1 MAIIKCKMCGGDME
15 LSPDKSF
22 GRCEYCGSTM
32 TLPKVDDEQRAAA
45 FNRGNHF
52 RRLGEFDKALTVY
65 ERIVQEDERDAE
77 AHWCCALCRFGIEY
91 VKDPASGEYLPTCHR
106 ASFDSFLEDVDY
118 RAALEYADAVARG
131 QYEKDGE
138 KIAQV
143 QRGILSVSQKEK
155 PFDVFLC
162 YKESDE
168 NGDRTVDSTLAQDI
182 YYQLT
187 DRGYRVF
194 FARITLED
202 KAGQAYEPYIFAALH
217 SAKVMIVV
225 GTKPE
230 YLNAVWVKNE
240 WSRYL
245 SIVKKDRTKLL
256 LPCYRDMDPYDM
268 PEQLS
273 VLQSYDMGKIGFV
286 QDLIRGISKVIS
298 KDVPKTGHETELSGA
313 NEGSGNLTALLKR
326 GYMALEDREWARA
339 DEFFEQTL
347 NQDAECGEAYFGK
360 FLAEQ
365 KCSSLDSW
373 EKHIIE
379 AKLEQEQIHVC
390 SEEKKSLI
398 QLAEQYCVPGYLS
411 MEEIV
416 GGMDHFDDAYL
427 SIVSPIEKYISQV
440 KELLSVQSDNKLLGR
455 AFRYAKGNL
464 VGPLTAARERILEE
478 LDQRLKSAL
487 QSAQQNEQ
495 RIRGEFET
503 QKAQVLN
510 SAKELYTEASEKKEA
525 DEKAEEE
532 RRQAAIEKQKEAE
545 KAEERRKE
553 ATYQDAVKL
562 QASKKYGQAHAEFE
576 RLRDY
581 KDSKD
586 RSHDCLRS
594 EKKRRTIF
602 SSVVSVLILLSIGL
616 IIAYQTVILPEEKYQ
631 KAESLLQEG
640 DLDSAETA
648 FMDLGDYKDSADR
661 VLEIRYDEAELLL
674 KQGNLEGAV
683 TIFTELGEYKDSAE
697 RISEIRYSEAEQ
709 LLEEG
714 DYDGAE
720 AVFAELGNYND
731 SADRVLEVCYT
742 KAEMLLEQQN
752 YYSAAV
758 AFAQISEY
766 SDARERSLALWDR
779 MAVRHTV
786 SAGYCNTLG
795 LRVDGTVTAKGDN
808 TNGQCNVSDW
818 TDVVSVSSGDYYSIG
833 LKADG
838 TVLAKGNDEDGQCN
852 VSDWMDIVAVSAGSK
867 HTVGLKANGTVIA
880 TGENEDGQCD
890 VSDWTDIIDVSCN
903 AKHTVGL
910 KKDGTV
916 VATGNNEYG
925 QCDVSSWTDIV
936 SVSAGFA
943 HTVGLKK
950 DGRVVVTGH
959 NGYGQCNVSN
969 WTDIVAVTAG
979 SFCTIG
985 LRANGTVLAVGFN
998 EDGQCDVS
1006 SWSNIDSVS
1015 SNFFHT
1021 VGLRVDGTAIS
1032 TGDNMFGQCDVSN
1045 WTDMR
1050 VNSKAEAY

>member
-22 GRCEYCGSTM
+22 GTCEYCGSTM

-65 ERIVQEDERDAE
+65 EQIVQEDERDAE

-138 KIAQV
+138 KISQV

-225 GTKPE
+225 GTRPE
-230 YLNAVWVKNE
+230 YLNAAWVKNE

-256 LPCYRDMDPYDM
+256 IPCYRDMDPYDM

-298 KDVPKTGHETELSGA
+298 KDVPKTGHETELSGT

-326 GYMALEDREWARA
+326 GFMALEDGEWARA
-339 DEFFEQTL
+339 DEFFEQAL

-373 EKHIIE
+373 ENHIIE
-379 AKLEQEQIHVC
+379 TRLEQEQVHVC
-390 SEEKKSLI
+390 SEDKKILI
-398 QLAEQYCVPGYLS
+398 QLAEQYYVPGYLS
-411 MEEIV
+411 VAEIV
-416 GGMDHFDDAYL
+416 GGMNHFDDAYL
-427 SIVSPIEKYISQV
+427 SIVSPIEKYISQI

-455 AFRYAKGNL
+455 AFRYARGNL
-464 VGPLTAARERILEE
+464 TGRLTAAREQVLEN
-478 LDQRLKSAL
+478 LDQKL
-487 QSAQQNEQ
+487 QSARQSDQQNEQ
-495 RIRGEFET
+495 RIKGEFET
-503 QKAQVLN
+503 QKAQILN
-510 SAKELYTEASEKKEA
+510 SAKELYKEA
-525 DEKAEEE
+525 LERKETDEKVEEE
-532 RRQAAIEKQKEAE
+532 RRRTAIEKQKIAE
-545 KAEERRKE
+545 QAEERRKE
-553 ATYQDAVKL
+553 ATYQEAVKL

-586 RSHDCLRS
+586 RANNCLRS

-602 SSVVSVLILLSIGL
+602 SFVMSLLILFILLSLGL
-616 IIAYQTVILPEEKYQ
+616 IIVYQTVILPEEKYQ
-631 KAESLLQEG
+631 KAESLLQKG
-640 DLDSAETA
+640 NYDGAKVVFAE
-648 FMDLGDYKDSADR
+648 LSEYKDSADR
-661 VLEIRYDEAELLL
+661 V
-674 KQGNLEGAV
+674 
-683 TIFTELGEYKDSAE
+683 
-697 RISEIRYSEAEQ
+697 SEI
-709 LLEEG
+709 
-714 DYDGAE
+714 
-720 AVFAELGNYND
+720 
-731 SADRVLEVCYT
+731 CYL
-742 KAEMLLEQQN
+742 KAEKSLEQQD
-752 YYSAAV
+752 YYVAAIN
-758 AFAQISEY
+758 FAQAGAY
-766 SDARERSLALWDR
+766 QDAKERSLELWDCLVDHKTIAAGGYR
-779 MAVRHTV
+779 TV
-786 SAGYCNTLG
+786 G
-795 LRVDGTVTAKGDN
+795 LRVNGRVVATGDN
-808 TNGQCNVSDW
+808 EIGQCDVSKWKDIIDLA
-818 TDVVSVSSGDYYSIG
+818 TGGSHTVG

-838 TVLAKGNDEDGQCN
+838 TLIATGDNTDGQCN
-852 VSDWMDIVAVSAGSK
+852 ISQWSNIMAVTAGDA
-867 HTVGLKANGTVIA
+867 HTVGLKT
-880 TGENEDGQCD
+880 
-890 VSDWTDIIDVSCN
+890 
-903 AKHTVGL
+903 
-910 KKDGTV
+910 DGTV
-916 VATGNNEYG
+916 VATGNNAFD
-925 QCDVSSWTDIV
+925 QCDVTEW
-936 SVSAGFA
+936 
-943 HTVGLKK
+943 K
-950 DGRVVVTGH
+950 
-959 NGYGQCNVSN
+959 
-969 WTDIVAVTAG
+969 DIVAVSAG
-979 SFCTIG
+979 RANTIG
-985 LRANGTVLAVGFN
+985 LKADGTVVSTGWDYDGQYDMLEWTNIVAISTGFSHVIGLQADGTVVATGDN
-998 EDGQCDVS
+998 EDGQCDISDWTDIEAVVAS
-1006 SWSNIDSVS
+1006 VNHTVGLKADGTVVATGSNSAGQCDVYGWKNIVAVAVGDY
-1015 SNFFHT
+1015 HT
-1021 VGLRVDGTAIS
+1021 VGLRADGTVVA
-1032 TGDNMFGQCDVSN
+1032 TGGNEDGQCEVSGWIN
-1045 WTDMR
+1045 IR
-1050 VNSKAEAY
+1050 VPSKTEMQ

>member
-22 GRCEYCGSTM
+22 GTCEYCGSTM

-225 GTKPE
+225 GTRPE
-230 YLNAVWVKNE
+230 YLNAAWVKNE

-256 LPCYRDMDPYDM
+256 IPCYRDMDPYDM

-298 KDVPKTGHETELSGA
+298 KDVPKTGHETELSGT

-326 GYMALEDREWARA
+326 GFMALEDGEWARA
-339 DEFFEQTL
+339 DEFFEQAL

-373 EKHIIE
+373 ENHIIE
-379 AKLEQEQIHVC
+379 TKLEQEQVHVC
-390 SEEKKSLI
+390 SEDKKILI
-398 QLAEQYCVPGYLS
+398 QLAEQYYVPGYLS
-411 MEEIV
+411 VAEIV
-416 GGMDHFDDAYL
+416 GGMNHFDDAYL

-455 AFRYAKGNL
+455 AFRYARGNL
-464 VGPLTAARERILEE
+464 AGRLTAAREQILEN
-478 LDQRLKSAL
+478 LDQKL
-487 QSAQQNEQ
+487 QSARQSDQQNEQ
-495 RIRGEFET
+495 RIKGEFET

-510 SAKELYTEASEKKEA
+510 SAKELYKEA
-525 DEKAEEE
+525 LERKETDEKAEEE

-545 KAEERRKE
+545 KAEERRRE

-586 RSHDCLRS
+586 RSNDCLRS

-602 SSVVSVLILLSIGL
+602 CSVVSVLILLSIGL
-616 IIAYQTVILPEEKYQ
+616 IIAYQIVILPEEKYQ

-640 DLDSAETA
+640 DLDSAEAA
-648 FMDLGDYKDSADR
+648 FVDLGGYKDSADR
-661 VLEIRYDEAELLL
+661 VSEIRYVEAELLL
-674 KQGNLEGAV
+674 EQGNYDGAV
-683 TIFTELGEYKDSAE
+683 TIFAELDEYKDA
-697 RISEIRYSEAEQ
+697 
-709 LLEEG
+709 
-714 DYDGAE
+714 
-720 AVFAELGNYND
+720 
-731 SADRVLEVCYT
+731 ADRVSEICYL
-742 KAEMLLEQQN
+742 KAEKSLEQKD
-752 YYSAAV
+752 YYTAAIN
-758 AFAQISEY
+758 FAKAGAYQ
-766 SDARERSLALWDR
+766 DAKERSLELWDCFVDHKTIAAGGYR
-779 MAVRHTV
+779 TVGLRANGRVVATGDNEIGQCDVSEWKDIIDLATGGSHTV
-786 SAGYCNTLG
+786 
-795 LRVDGTVTAKGDN
+795 
-808 TNGQCNVSDW
+808 
-818 TDVVSVSSGDYYSIG
+818 G

-838 TVLAKGNDEDGQCN
+838 TLMATGDNADGQCN
-852 VSDWMDIVAVSAGSK
+852 VSQWTNIVAVTAGDA
-867 HTVGLKANGTVIA
+867 HTVGLKT
-880 TGENEDGQCD
+880 
-890 VSDWTDIIDVSCN
+890 
-903 AKHTVGL
+903 
-910 KKDGTV
+910 DGTV
-916 VATGNNEYG
+916 VATGNNAFG
-925 QCDVSSWTDIV
+925 QCDVTEWEDIVAVSAGRTNTIGLKADGTVVSAGWNNDGECDVLEWTDIV
-936 SVSAGFA
+936 AISAGFS
-943 HTVGLKK
+943 HTIGLQA
-950 DGRVVVTGH
+950 DGTVVATGDDED
-959 NGYGQCNVSN
+959 GKCDVSG
-969 WTDIVAVTAG
+969 WTDIVAVAASVNHTV
-979 SFCTIG
+979 G
-985 LRANGTVLAVGFN
+985 LKADGTVVATGSNSAGRCDVYGWKNIVAVAVG
-998 EDGQCDVS
+998 DR
-1006 SWSNIDSVS
+1006 
-1015 SNFFHT
+1015 HT
-1021 VGLRVDGTAIS
+1021 VGLRSDGTVVA
-1032 TGDNMFGQCDVSN
+1032 TGGNEDDQCEVSG
-1045 WTDMR
+1045 W
-1050 VNSKAEAY
+1050 VNIHIPSKTEMQ

>member
-661 VLEIRYDEAELLL
+661 VLEIRYDKAKILL
-674 KQGNLEGAV
+674 KEGNYDDALSV
-683 TIFTELGEYKDSAE
+683 FSELGEYKDSADHV
-697 RISEIRYSEAEQ
+697 SEI
-709 LLEEG
+709 
-714 DYDGAE
+714 
-720 AVFAELGNYND
+720 
-731 SADRVLEVCYT
+731 CYL
-742 KAEMLLEQQN
+742 KAEMFLEQQD
-752 YYSAAV
+752 YYDAAV
-758 AFAQISEY
+758 AFAQISGY
-766 SDARERSLALWDR
+766 SDARERSFALWDS
-779 MAVRHTV
+779 MTVRHTV
-786 SAGYCNTLG
+786 SAGNFHTIALKM
-795 LRVDGTVTAKGDN
+795 DGTV
-808 TNGQCNVSDW
+808 V
-818 TDVVSVSSGDYYSIG
+818 
-833 LKADG
+833 
-838 TVLAKGNDEDGQCN
+838 
-852 VSDWMDIVAVSAGSK
+852 
-867 HTVGLKANGTVIA
+867 A

-890 VSDWTDIIDVSCN
+890 VSGWTDIVSVSAGRYHTVGLKADGTVVATGENEDGQCDVSGWTDIVGVSVGYQHTIGLKANGTVIATGKNEQGQCDVSEWTDIIAVSSDDN
-903 AKHTVGL
+903 HTVGL

-925 QCDVSSWTDIV
+925 QCDISGWTDIV
-936 SVSAGFA
+936 SVSAGFG
-943 HTVGLKK
+943 HTVGLRKN
-950 DGRVVVTGH
+950 GTVVVIGY
-959 NGYGQCNVSN
+959 NGDGQCNTSD
-969 WTDIVAVTAG
+969 WTDIVAVDAG
-979 SFCTIG
+979 PFCTIG
-985 LRANGTVLAVGFN
+985 LRADGTVLAAGYN
-998 EDGQCDVS
+998 EDGQCDLS
-1006 SWSNIDSVS
+1006 SWKNIESVS
-1015 SNFFHT
+1015 AATCHT
-1021 VGLRVDGTAIS
+1021 VGLRTDGTVVAI
-1032 TGDNMFGQCDVSN
+1032 GNNEDGRCEVSGWIN
-1045 WTDMR
+1045 IR
-1050 VNSKAEAY
+1050 VPSKTEMQ